1 MAAEKSQRL
10 SYVGRPFSEVEA
22 ELKGA
27 GISYQTEITRPTR
40 DFFKTEE
47 RCLYVVRERKAPDD
61 TLRLALA
68 ARLQASC
75 PELCL

>member
-61 TLRLALA
+61 TLRLALT

>member
-1 MAAEKSQRL
+1 MAANLR
-10 SYVGRPFSEVEA
+10 YVGRPFSEVEV
-22 ELKGA
+22 ELKAA

-47 RCLYVVRERKAPDD
+47 RCLYVVRERELTDG
-61 TLRLALA
+61 TLRLVLA

>member
-47 RCLYVVRERKAPDD
+47 RCLYVVRERELPDG
-61 TLRLALA
+61 TLALVLA
-68 ARLQASC
+68 ASLQTSS
-75 PELCL
+75 EINL

>member
-47 RCLYVVRERKAPDD
+47 RCLYVVRERKPPDD

>member
-1 MAAEKSQRL
+1 MAANLR
-10 SYVGRPFSEVEA
+10 YVARPFSEVEA

-47 RCLYVVRERKAPDD
+47 RCLYVVREPKAPDD

>member
-1 MAAEKSQRL
+1 MAAL
-10 SYVGRPFSEVEA
+10 SYVGRPFSSVEP
-22 ELKGA
+22 ELRAA
-27 GISYQTEITRPTR
+27 GTPYQLERTRPVR

>member
-1 MAAEKSQRL
+1 MAANLR
-10 SYVGRPFSEVEA
+10 YVGRPFSEVEV
-22 ELKGA
+22 ELKAA

>member
-47 RCLYVVRERKAPDD
+47 RCLYVVRERRATDG
-61 TLRLALA
+61 TLRLVLA

>member
-47 RCLYVVRERKAPDD
+47 RCLSVVRERKAPDD